1 MMKNLIRNGTCMTMS
16 KLYGHILMI
25 CPACETMHEVQVRK
39 TESDIHGYC
48 VDSDKKFH
56 IDDYYFD

>member
-1 MMKNLIRNGTCMTMS
+1 MTVS

-39 TESDIHGYC
+39 TSSEIYGYC
-48 VDSDKKFH
+48 VDVDKKFH